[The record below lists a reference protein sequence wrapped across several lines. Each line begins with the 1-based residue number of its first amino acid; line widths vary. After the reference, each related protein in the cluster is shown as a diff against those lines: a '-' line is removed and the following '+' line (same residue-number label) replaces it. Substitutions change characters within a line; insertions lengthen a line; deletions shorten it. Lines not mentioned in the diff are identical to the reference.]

1 MYDPHTRESRG
12 FGFIQM
18 QNTEDANR
26 AMEAVNAT
34 DIDGR
39 IVTVEKVIVGNHSNK
54 NYSVPTNS
62 VPSIGETIKTKNP
75 YSWALPWSS

>member
-39 IVTVEKVIVGNHSNK
+39 IVTVEKVIVDNHGNK
-54 NYSVPTNS
+54 IVQCTN
-62 VPSIGETIKTKNP
+62 
-75 YSWALPWSS
+75 